1 MEYII
6 VADYKSLYN
15 DKINTCLVLLAGYDK
30 AEAENL
36 LEEVKAGKHDHHLG
50 RGKNPRL
57 ETVTPEEAWWRQGRL
72 D

>member
-1 MEYII
+1 MEYIV
-6 VADYKSLYN
+6 VADYKAMYK
-15 DKINTCLVLLAGYDK
+15 DEINTCLVLLAGYDK

-36 LEEVKAGKHDHHLG
+36 LEEVKAGKHERALG

-57 ETVTPEEAWWRQGRL
+57 ETVTYEQAWWRHGSL